1 MTLDVS
7 QGSVVAVDPDELR
20 ALAGRVRSAAQV
32 AESAIDHA
40 NRANALQTQV
50 PAEWTIVWAD
60 VLAPLQRCAMWRDDA
75 TRLAEG
81 LDAAADAYELIE
93 LRALMQMDDAG
104 SLAVR
109 ARHDAILARNPAA
122 GEAADHLWAVWEAT
136 TGDALVETWTGAGF
150 LGAAVMALLVGTLR
164 RFRTE
169 GGRQTGSLGAPRRAR
184 ARANRVPGTS
194 DGYVAM
200 HEQPVGRTSA
210 PAGLASSLS
219 RIPNGE
225 TGAFGDTARVRVDK
239 YAFPSGE
246 ERFVAYISGSRGAPW
261 NDTDPFSWGNNVGLY
276 VGAAES
282 PGYDFVLEALERSG
296 AEAGSVVDVN
306 GFSQGSMVAQ
316 RIATDSDFEVQ
327 QVTTIGAPVRMPV
340 GEQVTSISIAHDDD
354 PVAAL
359 SDGGSPASLG
369 DDDSLLIRRT
379 FDEADTG
386 LREWRVGAH
395 RVSAYEET
403 ARLFESSGDPRAD
416 GVREYYDQL
425 ARAASVESVVYHT
438 AASGVGDAVLSAP
451 SESVS
456 DAAAASSAG
465 AG

>member
-40 NRANALQTQV
+40 NRANALQAQV
-50 PAEWTIVWAD
+50 PAEWAIVWAD
-60 VLAPLQRCAMWRDDA
+60 VLTPMQRCSMWRDDA
-75 TRLAEG
+75 QRLADG
-81 LDAAADAYELIE
+81 LEAAADAYELIE
-93 LRALMQMDDAG
+93 LRALMQMDG
-104 SLAVR
+104 TGGLAAR

-136 TGDALVETWTGAGF
+136 TGDALVKTWTGAGF

-164 RFRTE
+164 RFRTG
-169 GGRQTGSLGAPRRAR
+169 GGRQTGSLGAPGRVRAR
-184 ARANRVPGTS
+184 SSRVAGTS
-194 DGYVAM
+194 DRFVAM
-200 HEQPVGRTSA
+200 HEQRVGRASA

-219 RIPNGE
+219 RIPNSE
-225 TGAFGDTARVRVDK
+225 SGAFGDTARVRVDT

-246 ERFVAYISGSRGAPW
+246 ERFVVYISGSRGAPW

-276 VGAAES
+276 FGAAES

-327 QVTTIGAPVRMPV
+327 HVTTIGAPVRMPI
-340 GEQVTSISIAHDDD
+340 GEQATSISIAHDDD

-369 DDDSLLIRRT
+369 DDGSLLIRRT

-403 ARLFESSGDPRAD
+403 ARLFESSGDPRAA
-416 GVREYYDQL
+416 GVREYYAQL
-425 ARAASVESVVYHT
+425 ARATSVESVVYH
-438 AASGVGDAVLSAP
+438 APASGAGDVAFSAP
-451 SESVS
+451 PESVS